1 MDILAP
7 PAAKAE
13 ANGRRLS
20 WRRLMGM
27 SVSCPAS
34 LSRILNSHPMIP
46 TLDQIVSRVDD
57 PETPVVW
64 LDPAIPDG
72 LWAALPGSLRAH
84 GFEVFHIDS
93 DNEVTD
99 RDALMAR
106 FDELAP
112 IPGQTIR
119 DFESLRNCLLRM
131 ATGQPRGW
139 AILFSN
145 PDPLRQSDEAA
156 FEELMEALEMVHESL
171 FEIHAKSFKF
181 VVRD

>member
-1 MDILAP
+1 
-7 PAAKAE
+7 
-13 ANGRRLS
+13 
-20 WRRLMGM
+20 
-27 SVSCPAS
+27 
-34 LSRILNSHPMIP
+34 MIP
-46 TLDQIVSRVDD
+46 TLDQIVARVED

-64 LDPAIPDG
+64 LDPAIPGD
-72 LWAALPGSLRAH
+72 LWAALPGALRCH

-93 DNEVTD
+93 GSVIAD
-99 RDALMAR
+99 REALMAR

-112 IPGQTIR
+112 IPGQTTR
-119 DFESLRNCLLRM
+119 DFESLRNCLMRM

-171 FEIHAKSFKF
+171 YEIHAKSFKF